1 MFPYV
6 FLMLQD
12 KEQQSHVLQVISV
25 YLIFVATT
33 FRLNVLKFA
42 IFYFT

>member
-6 FLMLQD
+6 FLMLQG
-12 KEQQSHVLQVISV
+12 KEQQSHVLQVISA
-25 YLIFVATT
+25 YLIFVTTT
-33 FRLNVLKFA
+33 FRLNDLKFT